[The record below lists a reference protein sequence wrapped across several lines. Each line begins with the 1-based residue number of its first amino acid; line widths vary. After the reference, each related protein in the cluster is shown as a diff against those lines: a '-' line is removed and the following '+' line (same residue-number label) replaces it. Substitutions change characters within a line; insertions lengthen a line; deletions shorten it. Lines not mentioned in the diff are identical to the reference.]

1 MIFIFEGPRCN
12 GFPKTEWDCCNP
24 VSQCGLGEGDCDTD
38 DDCYGDLICGG
49 LKDKSNNCKNDFAYP
64 GIAWMD
70 KADCC
75 TKPGK
80 LWQKKILSELDYSII
95 NLIKS

>member
-1 MIFIFEGPRCN
+1 MIFMLEGPRCN

-64 GIAWMD
+64 GIAWME

-80 LWQKKILSELDYSII
+80 YQ
-95 NLIKS
+95 